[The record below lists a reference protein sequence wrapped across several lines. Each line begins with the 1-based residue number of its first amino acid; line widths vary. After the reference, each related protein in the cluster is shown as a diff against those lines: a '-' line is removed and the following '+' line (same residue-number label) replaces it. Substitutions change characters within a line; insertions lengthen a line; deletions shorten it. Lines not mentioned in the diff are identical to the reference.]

1 VASSLHL
8 ARKVVKKN
16 ENPRQTYF
24 VQLGLGYM
32 DAQNIT
38 GRTAEHFIGCGARQ
52 QFSIPVA
59 MAADYYCIGLKISSA
74 PADFLIRNSQ

>member
-1 VASSLHL
+1 VASSLHP

-38 GRTAEHFIGCGARQ
+38 GRTAEHFIECGAGNNFQSPWPWLPITIASVSKFLAQLR
-52 QFSIPVA
+52 
-59 MAADYYCIGLKISSA
+59 IS
-74 PADFLIRNSQ
+74 